1 MTLRVQMIEAFW
13 RWMEL
18 VASGIIAVGASLGS
32 KRRVQVIE
40 GDGKGFT
47 LRVIDAS
54 KHHHL
59 ADQRLC
65 LTDEAV
71 TLPADWLATLRGSD
85 VELVLKPTRFLF
97 RRVELPRRATE
108 FLDGI
113 IRSQIDRL
121 TPWGPDDVI
130 YHWTEP
136 VEAANQHIVVNVTAT
151 ARVMVAPFVEAL
163 EKLGAANIAISTTAS
178 DLIDSSVAIKV
189 FEQRGR
195 GAIEMR
201 RLTQALAA
209 ALIVV
214 GTVAGL
220 SVSTSAVVVGH
231 FENSQQDL
239 TRRIAQRRAA
249 MRLGREADGPSQT
262 ILEQRKHASPS
273 SVIAIEALSRLLPD
287 HTFITELR
295 IDGDRLQI
303 IGITRDAP
311 SLIQLIEQSPHF
323 TRATFFAPTTQSPGD
338 PRESFHIEARIK
350 PFFGFDT

>member
-40 GDGKGFT
+40 GDGKAFT
-47 LRVIDAS
+47 LRMIDAS

-121 TPWGPDDVI
+121 TPWGPDDAI

-151 ARVMVAPFVEAL
+151 ARVMVAPFVEAI
-163 EKLGAANIAISTTAS
+163 EKLGAANIEISTTAS
-178 DLIDSSVAIKV
+178 DPSDSPVAIKV
-189 FEQRGR
+189 FEQEGEVRSKC
-195 GAIEMR
+195 GALL
-201 RLTQALAA
+201 RL
-209 ALIVV
+209 
-214 GTVAGL
+214 
-220 SVSTSAVVVGH
+220 
-231 FENSQQDL
+231 
-239 TRRIAQRRAA
+239 
-249 MRLGREADGPSQT
+249 
-262 ILEQRKHASPS
+262 SPL
-273 SVIAIEALSRLLPD
+273 VLLWP
-287 HTFITELR
+287 
-295 IDGDRLQI
+295 
-303 IGITRDAP
+303 
-311 SLIQLIEQSPHF
+311 
-323 TRATFFAPTTQSPGD
+323 
-338 PRESFHIEARIK
+338 AR
-350 PFFGFDT
+350 